1 MLASDLDNQKFQ
13 GATNPDSLL
22 HVEFMWKQPVDKWK
36 TEHTGKEVL
45 LPRLPYIRIMR
56 PGDQTSVHET
66 PVRDDHKRRF
76 AQKWLA
82 WQMKE
87 GLIEGANAD
96 VPGWK
101 LEDWPQINETQRREL
116 QHMRFSTVEQV
127 AGASD
132 GQIQR
137 IGIGGVGLREQ
148 ARAALKAKN
157 RSEFEAEIKAK
168 DKEMVEMR
176 ERLAKLEA
184 MLPQVGTQVGAKSD
198 TLHVPKKG

>member
-1 MLASDLDNQKFQ
+1 MLASDLDNQNFK

-76 AQKWLA
+76 PQKWLP
-82 WQMKE
+82 WQME
-87 GLIEGANAD
+87 E
-96 VPGWK
+96 
-101 LEDWPQINETQRREL
+101 WPQINETQRREL

-168 DKEMVEMR
+168 DKEMAEMR
-176 ERLAKLEA
+176 AEQAVMKAQLEKLMNPA
-184 MLPQVGTQVGAKSD
+184 PIPPPPPQPN